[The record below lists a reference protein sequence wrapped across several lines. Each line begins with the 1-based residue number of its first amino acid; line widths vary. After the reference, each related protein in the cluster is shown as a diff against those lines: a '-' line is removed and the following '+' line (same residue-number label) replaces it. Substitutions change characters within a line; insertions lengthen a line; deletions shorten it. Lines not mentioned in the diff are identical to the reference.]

1 MNLKPKVMFKGK
13 SKRSLQIFY
22 WGVLNNTFD
31 QNCVTENNRNPYRL
45 DVLEITYLE
54 KDDSE
59 LDVLEITYL
68 EKDDSELDVLEI
80 TYLEKD
86 DSEQDVLEITY
97 LEKDDSELDVL
108 EMTYLEKDDSEG
120 SELFSS
126 RLTSSYIS
134 ILKLCILKYFV

>member
-31 QNCVTENNRNPYRL
+31 QNCVTENNRNPYR
-45 DVLEITYLE
+45 
-54 KDDSE
+54 